1 MQIAE
6 REKHKTTIKFV
17 KENWIKLQ
25 NLAAIQ
31 NTSPTQ
37 ILNDYVEALVN
48 DHLPEN
54 YEKRV
59 QDKVFDELDQRISD
73 ELVESIALRVASHLR
88 LKLDTDST
96 ANTAENIKTV
106 DVSKQKQ
113 IANTDSTDSTAKSTS
128 TASTANTAKKKTKK
142 KVVDP
147 DRKAANI
154 AKFKRYKAS
163 DNKRSYDDKY
173 VASQE
178 GVAKGTV
185 WRYRKGER
193 SPKQDFIDSWGLNW
207 NGEQWI
213 KN

>member
-1 MQIAE
+1 MQTEE

-48 DHLPEN
+48 DNLPEN
-54 YEKRV
+54 YEKRI
-59 QDKVFDELDQRISD
+59 QDKVCGELDQRITD
-73 ELVESIALRVASHLR
+73 ELVEAIALRVASHLR

-96 ANTAENIKTV
+96 ANTAKIIKTV
-106 DVSKQKQ
+106 DVSRQKQ
-113 IANTDSTDSTAKSTS
+113 IDNTDSTDESISI
-128 TASTANTAKKKTKK
+128 ASTANTAKKKTKK
-142 KVVDP
+142 KTVDP

-193 SPKQDFIDSWGLNW
+193 SPKQEFIDNWGLNW